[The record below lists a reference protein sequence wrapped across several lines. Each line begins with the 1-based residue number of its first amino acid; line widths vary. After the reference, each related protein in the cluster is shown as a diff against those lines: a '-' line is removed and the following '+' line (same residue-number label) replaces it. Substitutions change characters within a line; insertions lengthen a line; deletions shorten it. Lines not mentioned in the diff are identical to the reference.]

1 MMNAEAK
8 ANGANSY
15 ARRPLTA
22 NVIEEWKKKAKK
34 RVSGYWADR
43 SDQESPSMGAYSL
56 DKEIRA
62 KQVEIHAKRRRLEES
77 AFQAHNA
84 RNDLKKAGISCPPG
98 LVGRSRALL
107 VGSVDMSKVNLVVV
121 SNDQVVSGKKEEKQ
135 SQVEVVKTQQD
146 LASFGEYSKLLSL
159 SQQYYITK
167 GRIPTPSEEEPE
179 ERFSDTTGTNSTGTN
194 SDSSDYEPP
203 EILPK
208 LLEIQEEQ
216 KASHSIPDYVIQC
229 IGSSLDASRLSLE
242 EALMNMNSA
251 RIIVDASRSFTII
264 HANGAF
270 SKLSGIPCHNMI
282 GSELKEVLDSFFIP
296 STEKDTKI
304 TFVSLKP
311 MRKTEDSTQTM
322 LAMRSFQVQSA
333 DKVTHFALDFSPSSS
348 ISFDQLNSC
357 NGTLQKHFNAI
368 G

>member
-1 MMNAEAK
+1 MVSPLSSRMMNAEAK

-43 SDQESPSMGAYSL
+43 SDQESPPMTANSL
-56 DKEIRA
+56 DKEFRA

-77 AFQAHNA
+77 SFQAHNA

-98 LVGRSRALL
+98 LFGRSRALL
-107 VGSVDMSKVNLVVV
+107 LGSVDMSKVNLVVV
-121 SNDQVVSGKKEEKQ
+121 SNDQIVSGKTEDKQ
-135 SQVEVVKTQQD
+135 PQVEVVKTTEQG
-146 LASFGEYSKLLSL
+146 LASFEEYSKLLSS
-159 SQQYYITK
+159 SQQYYTTK

-179 ERFSDTTGTNSTGTN
+179 ERFSDTTGTNSTETN
-194 SDSSDYEPP
+194 SDSGDYEPP

-229 IGSSLDASRLSLE
+229 IGSSLDTSRLSLE

-251 RIIVDASRSFTII
+251 R
-264 HANGAF
+264 
-270 SKLSGIPCHNMI
+270 
-282 GSELKEVLDSFFIP
+282 
-296 STEKDTKI
+296 
-304 TFVSLKP
+304 
-311 MRKTEDSTQTM
+311 
-322 LAMRSFQVQSA
+322 
-333 DKVTHFALDFSPSSS
+333 
-348 ISFDQLNSC
+348 
-357 NGTLQKHFNAI
+357 
-368 G
+368 

>member
-1 MMNAEAK
+1 MVSPLSSRMMNAEAK
-8 ANGANSY
+8 ANGASSY

-43 SDQESPSMGAYSL
+43 SDQESPPMGAYSL

-135 SQVEVVKTQQD
+135 SQVEVVKTQQG
-146 LASFGEYSKLLSL
+146 LASFDEYSQLLSL

-179 ERFSDTTGTNSTGTN
+179 ERCSDTTGTNSTGTN

-251 RIIVDASRSFTII
+251 R
-264 HANGAF
+264 
-270 SKLSGIPCHNMI
+270 
-282 GSELKEVLDSFFIP
+282 
-296 STEKDTKI
+296 
-304 TFVSLKP
+304 
-311 MRKTEDSTQTM
+311 
-322 LAMRSFQVQSA
+322 
-333 DKVTHFALDFSPSSS
+333 
-348 ISFDQLNSC
+348 
-357 NGTLQKHFNAI
+357 
-368 G
+368 